1 LVQHLKKEKQMKA
14 LLALIAAGLLLTTP
28 ALAANDFTYL
38 VQLDDHQD
46 KTVKVELPEG
56 KSDISI
62 NSSDKGAIYVAQLLD
77 PNGDVVLDCK
87 QVVNSHTV
95 SCVGHVDKL
104 PMSLKVRLHLINQTD
119 QTLTITVLVHPTK

>member
-1 LVQHLKKEKQMKA
+1 M
-14 LLALIAAGLLLTTP
+14 AAGLLLTTP

-46 KTVKVELPEG
+46 KTVKIELPEG
-56 KSDISI
+56 KSDITI
-62 NSSDKGAIYVAQLLD
+62 ASSDKGTMYAAQLLD

-87 QVVNSHTV
+87 QEVNSHTV
-95 SCVGHVDKL
+95 PCIGHIDPL
-104 PMSLKVRLHLINQTD
+104 PVPLKVRLHLINQTD